1 MSAHTT
7 VFGPP
12 TFGLTLFFFPWAVY
26 NNVYGINRQAVYS
39 CGHCRIIQLALKALG
54 GKAFGFVQ
62 CAL

>member
-39 CGHCRIIQLALKALG
+39 CGHCRISRLALKALG
-54 GKAFGFVQ
+54 GKDFGFVQ